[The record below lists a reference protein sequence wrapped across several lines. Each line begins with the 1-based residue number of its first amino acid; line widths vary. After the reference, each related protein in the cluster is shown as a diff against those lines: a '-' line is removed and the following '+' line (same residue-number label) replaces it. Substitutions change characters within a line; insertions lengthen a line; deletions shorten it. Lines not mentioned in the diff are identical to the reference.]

1 MYYDEYLNHKSL
13 LTCEEEKDIE
23 QHNNDCNKM
32 FELLMDYAPHG
43 AIAKISHQDLYHK
56 THEKDM
62 YKLIDKHGYDDM
74 IQAFD
79 IKNGIDFVIHDDEVG
94 IAVYGQNY
102 LFSGKHYMN
111 EVLIQFH
118 FLDAKKADIISIQ
131 EQLDDIYSLEK
142 EQTLL
147 RELYEKDIYIQNTD
161 LKTQLRNGSMKPIQ
175 EKINDANIK
184 KTQNNTQIS
193 MQGYKDTVH
202 KEQNL

>member
-1 MYYDEYLNHKSL
+1 
-13 LTCEEEKDIE
+13 
-23 QHNNDCNKM
+23 
-32 FELLMDYAPHG
+32 
-43 AIAKISHQDLYHK
+43 
-56 THEKDM
+56 
-62 YKLIDKHGYDDM
+62 
-74 IQAFD
+74 
-79 IKNGIDFVIHDDEVG
+79 
-94 IAVYGQNY
+94 
-102 LFSGKHYMN
+102 MN

>member
-1 MYYDEYLNHKSL
+1 MYYNEYLNHKPL
-13 LTCEEEKDIE
+13 LTCEDEKDIE
-23 QHNNDCNKM
+23 QHNKDCDKM

-43 AIAKISHQDLYHK
+43 AIAKISHQNLYHK

-118 FLDAKKADIISIQ
+118 FLDADKADIHSIQ
-131 EQLDDIYSLEK
+131 AQLDEIYSLDK
-142 EQTLL
+142 EQALL
-147 RELYEKDIYIQNTD
+147 EDLYQKNIYINNTA

-175 EKINDANIK
+175 EKIDEANIK
-184 KTQNNTQIS
+184 KSKTVRNFP
-193 MQGYKDTVH
+193 YKET
-202 KEQNL
+202 KIQYI